1 MSDKSGIPKKEGRS
15 DFIKQKADSI
25 KPIINPTIEPAV
37 EKIKEVHLKPSDAK
51 KYFDVPESQLKKL
64 RFSDVSLYSTT
75 PTDQAIYTANLLL
88 TYYTKDELK
97 QKVLTDATACIGGNT
112 WVFADYVKRV
122 QAIEISKL
130 HADMLYSNMQ
140 TLKKENVSVT
150 NDNCLNTYLCLDQD
164 IIFFDP
170 PWGGINYK
178 DKDATNIHLADIT
191 DVLIPLD
198 QIVNGL
204 LAYRC
209 ETMVLKLPVNYDIK
223 KITLHTSFINIDDLV
238 IYSDSDAGNLY
249 RLVVLSHL
257 PRITATPKPRGFHRI
272 GYKAIITV

>member
-1 MSDKSGIPKKEGRS
+1 MSNKSIPKKDG
-15 DFIKQKADSI
+15 KADI
-25 KPIINPTIEPAV
+25 PIDKKNEMIDKD
-37 EKIKEVHLKPSDAK
+37 EKIKEVRLKSSDAK
-51 KYFDVPESQLKKL
+51 KYFDVPESQLKKI

-75 PTDQAIYTANLLL
+75 PTDQAIYTADLLL
-88 TYYTKDELK
+88 TYYTRDELK

-140 TLKKENVSVT
+140 TLKKENVSVI
-150 NDNCLNTYLCLDQD
+150 NDNCLNKYLCLDQD

-178 DKDATNIHLADIT
+178 DNEATDIHLADAT
-191 DVLIPLD
+191 NALIPLD
-198 QIVNGL
+198 QIVNGI

-209 ETMVLKLPVNYDIK
+209 ETMILKLPVNYDAK
-223 KITLHTSFINIDDLV
+223 KITSNTSFINIDDLV

-249 RLVVLSHL
+249 RLIMLSHL
-257 PRITATPKPRGFHRI
+257 KKLAPTPKPRGFHRI
-272 GYKAIITV
+272 GYKTISPI